1 MYNAQK
7 SDVMSGVALADVE
20 ALAGCEV
27 SSDPSKNTGV
37 CSGDVNGSS
46 EYCVKSSSQWGGGPA
61 CSGTI

>member
-27 SSDPSKNTGV
+27 SFQTLPKIQAFV
-37 CSGDVNGSS
+37 V
-46 EYCVKSSSQWGGGPA
+46 EM
-61 CSGTI
+61 